1 MNEQLL
7 QTVIRNFINYLPY
20 VMACVFLVGA
30 AFRLAIY
37 YTVKRHDWFARE
49 FEKRVHRY
57 LDNEGI
63 KNQTAD
69 PMALKTTDGSFY
81 VLCKK
86 VLERTFYETFA
97 VRDRKSRED
106 IGHVMSMND
115 RLFLVK
121 QGCAWMVRDILK
133 QLRHL
138 KWSKE
143 TPKLNQITRATL
155 NNNPCFNKVFGIFP
169 LGALNDIVSI
179 LPGLFIIA
187 GILGTFLGIKGGLV
201 QLGGMNMSDIEGTK
215 TIMDNF
221 LHEIG
226 FAMSSSIVGIAFSLS
241 LHIFNTIFSGDRVY
255 AGLVDRFESAMDLLW
270 YRSDNNV
277 VPENDPK
284 FNENRD
290 PVEALAEEA
299 LNLEIVKA
307 KKEMKSRAA

>member
-20 VMACVFLVGA
+20 AMAMVFFVGA

-57 LDNEGI
+57 LDNEASKKQI
-63 KNQTAD
+63 DPATAK
-69 PMALKTTDGSFY
+69 LSDGSFY

-97 VRDRKSRED
+97 VRDRKARED
-106 IGHVMSMND
+106 IGHVMTMND

-121 QGCAWMVRDILK
+121 PGCAWMVKDILK

-143 TPKLNQITRATL
+143 SPKLNQITRATL
-155 NNNPCFNKVFGIFP
+155 NKNPVFNKVFGVFP
-169 LGALNDIVSI
+169 MGAMNDLVSI
-179 LPGLFIIA
+179 LPGLFVVA

-215 TIMDNF
+215 NIMDNF

-226 FAMSSSIVGIAFSLS
+226 FAMASSIVGIAFSLG
-241 LHIFNTIFSGDRVY
+241 LHVFNTMFSPDRIY
-255 AGLVDRFESAMDLLW
+255 SSLVDRFESSMDLLW

-277 VPENDPK
+277 VPENDPQ

-307 KKEMKSRAA
+307 KKEMKSQAA

>member
-20 VMACVFLVGA
+20 AMGTVFFIA
-30 AFRLAIY
+30 AGFRLAIY

-57 LDNEGI
+57 LDSEAT
-63 KNQTAD
+63 KMHTD
-69 PMALKTTDGSFY
+69 PAAPKVSDGSFY

-86 VLERTFYETFA
+86 VLERTYYETFA
-97 VRDRKSRED
+97 VRDRKARED

-115 RLFLVK
+115 RFFLVK
-121 QGCAWMVRDILK
+121 QGCAWMVKDILK

-143 TPKLNQITRATL
+143 SPKLNQITRATL
-155 NNNPCFNKVFGIFP
+155 NKNPVFNKIFGVFP
-169 LGALNDIVSI
+169 MGAVNELVSI
-179 LPGLFIIA
+179 LPGLFVVA

-215 TIMDNF
+215 TIMDSF

-226 FAMSSSIVGIAFSLS
+226 FAMASSIVGIAFSLC
-241 LHIFNTIFSGDRVY
+241 LHIFNTMFSPDRVF
-255 AGLVDRFESAMDLLW
+255 AGLVDRFESSMDLLW

-277 VPENDPK
+277 VPENDPQ

-307 KKEMKSRAA
+307 KKELKSRAA

>member
-20 VMACVFLVGA
+20 AMGAVFLIGA
-30 AFRLAIY
+30 GLRLAIY

-57 LDNEGI
+57 LDNEAT
-63 KNQTAD
+63 KKQTD
-69 PMALKTTDGSFY
+69 PALAKVSDGSFY

-86 VLERTFYETFA
+86 VLERTYYETFA
-97 VRDRKSRED
+97 VRDRKARED

-115 RLFLVK
+115 RFFLVK
-121 QGCAWMVRDILK
+121 QGCAWMVKDILK

-143 TPKLNQITRATL
+143 SPKLNQITRATL
-155 NNNPCFNKVFGIFP
+155 NKNPVFNKIFGVFP
-169 LGALNDIVSI
+169 MAAVNELVSI
-179 LPGLFIIA
+179 LPGLFVVA

-201 QLGGMNMSDIEGTK
+201 QLGGMDMADIEGTK
-215 TIMDNF
+215 TLMDSF

-226 FAMSSSIVGIAFSLS
+226 FAMASSIVGIAFSLS
-241 LHIFNTIFSGDRVY
+241 LHIFNTMFSPDRVF
-255 AGLVDRFESAMDLLW
+255 AGLVDRFESSMDLLW

-277 VPENDPK
+277 VPENDPQ

-307 KKEMKSRAA
+307 KKELKSRAA